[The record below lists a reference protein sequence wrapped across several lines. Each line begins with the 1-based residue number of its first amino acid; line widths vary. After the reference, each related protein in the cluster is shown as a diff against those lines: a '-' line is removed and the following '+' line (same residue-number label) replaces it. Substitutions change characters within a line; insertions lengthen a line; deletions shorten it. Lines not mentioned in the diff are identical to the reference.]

1 MATKSI
7 SKSVSVSGQEQISKF
22 LDAIDMAQKIKEPV
36 THVPHTTA
44 SGEDLQKLFRSFR
57 Q

>member
-7 SKSVSVSGQEQISKF
+7 SKSVSVSGQEQISRF
-22 LDAIDMAQKIKEPV
+22 LDAIDKAQEIKEPV

-44 SGEDLQKLFRSFR
+44 SGEDLQKLFRSCR